1 MIIPTSNRAHL
12 VDRAIQ
18 SFRGHE
24 AEVYIE
30 PATIMFK
37 QEQGAGQNELGEQAK
52 SIMKFSRD
60 NFNWNRVCGNLH
72 EIIFKKLNLY
82 SIR

>member
-12 VDRAIQ
+12 LGRAIQ

-37 QEQGAGQNELGEQAK
+37 QEQGAGRRG
-52 SIMKFSRD
+52 
-60 NFNWNRVCGNLH
+60 NF
-72 EIIFKKLNLY
+72 IKLRCKRGKMQCLMIALN
-82 SIR
+82 